1 MNSLFNFLFYLALSF
16 LAISADFMRDEL
28 KHCESHE
35 LKCIFKHPEIN
46 SKTIKEFPKNCRS
59 VCGFLKIT
67 DNSDVT
73 YSQLKKAFKSML
85 EIHGSLTIVNTNF
98 TDIQFLSIDPIFDI
112 LNFAS
117 YGGKVPSS
125 EIRKIGF
132 SDGIVIS
139 NNSFLTAD
147 NVIRDFYI
155 FPGINENEC
164 QFRIENNGMF
174 DGRFICDFYSSPPV
188 NMTVKNNLKDCTDK
202 YPPTTT
208 AATTTVDSKV
218 ILNGLNISDS
228 TFYTFGL
235 EMYEV
240 IDGTIEIQNT
250 KYEDLSFLR
259 KLTMITVQNTA
270 SPEMSNINIHDNND
284 MKRLNF
290 PVLEEIVN
298 TEMGPII
305 INLENLHP
313 DFCLTLDEII
323 MFMEQKVSFRRIDA
337 KLCEP
342 ITTVDPRK
350 RCTFYN
356 LTFLE
361 SGCQVIFEDILI
373 TYEDDRFVEKLTEVE
388 FLFGTLKME
397 NATLEIM
404 NYLYNLKYIV
414 NLKETQYIIQYL
426 SNNNLVAAPLRN
438 LDNIVTKSQTKTVFI
453 QGNPNYADSVL
464 PRAMNKPADCSMM
477 METTFRTT
485 VDYVGENCVAENSG
499 IVARHTIPVIFVL
512 VVCAL
517 ELF

>member
-1 MNSLFNFLFYLALSF
+1 
-16 LAISADFMRDEL
+16 MRDEL

-67 DNSDVT
+67 DKSDVT

-85 EIHGSLTIVNTNF
+85 EIRGSLTIVNTNF
-98 TDIQFLSIDPIFDI
+98 TDIRFLSIDPIFDI
-112 LNFAS
+112 LNFEC
-117 YGGKVPSS
+117 YG
-125 EIRKIGF
+125 
-132 SDGIVIS
+132 DGIVIS

-155 FPGINENEC
+155 FPGTNINEC
-164 QFRIENNGMF
+164 HFRIENNEQF
-174 DGRFICDFYSSPPV
+174 DGRFICDFYPDPVV
-188 NMTVKNNLKDCTDK
+188 NMTVRNNLKDCTDK

-208 AATTTVDSKV
+208 VAATTVDSKV

-228 TFYTFGL
+228 SFYTFGL

-259 KLTMITVQNTA
+259 KLTMITVQNMT
-270 SPEMSNINIHDNND
+270 SSEMCNINIHDNKD

-290 PVLEEIVN
+290 PVLEDIVN
-298 TEMGPII
+298 TEMGPIT
-305 INLENLHP
+305 INLENMHP

-323 MFMEQKVSFRRIDA
+323 MFMEQNVSFRKIDA
-337 KLCEP
+337 TLCEP

-356 LTFLE
+356 LTSLE
-361 SGCQVIFEDILI
+361 SGCQIIFGDILI
-373 TYEDDRFVEKLTEVE
+373 TYEDETFVEKLTEVE
-388 FLFGTLKME
+388 FLFGTLKIE

-414 NLKETQYIIQYL
+414 NLKESQYIIQYV
-426 SNNNLVAAPLRN
+426 SNKNLVAAPLPN
-438 LDNIVTKSQTKTVFI
+438 LDNIVTRSQTKTVFI
-453 QGNPNYADSVL
+453 QSNPNYADSVL
-464 PRAMNKPADCSMM
+464 PRAMNGPADCSMM
-477 METTFRTT
+477 MGTTFRTT
-485 VDYVGENCVAENSG
+485 VNYVGENCVEENSG
-499 IVARHTIPVIFVL
+499 IVARYMIPVICVL
-512 VVCAL
+512 LACSL
-517 ELF
+517 ELFAPSL